1 MLTYLTILT
10 LLLFKSADALS
21 NSSNNLYFNVYR
33 NSNHIGYHKLEF
45 SEQKNLVTAKIE
57 IKYDVTFLGFSVYE
71 YYHQNE
77 EIWEKN
83 SLKSLNSYTDKNGD
97 DFFCKVQKRNE
108 SYSVDGSSRK
118 TSLNKIEIPT
128 SYWRM
133 ELVDNSFKK
142 TLNTQDCS
150 VIEFNV
156 KFLGEEMIYNN
167 KLKTKH
173 FKLVGKEITGEDV
186 IIDIWYDNSGK
197 WSKMI
202 FLKDGSE
209 IEYVDQRFDILDE

>member
-1 MLTYLTILT
+1 
-10 LLLFKSADALS
+10 
-21 NSSNNLYFNVYR
+21 
-33 NSNHIGYHKLEF
+33 
-45 SEQKNLVTAKIE
+45 
-57 IKYDVTFLGFSVYE
+57 
-71 YYHQNE
+71 
-77 EIWEKN
+77 
-83 SLKSLNSYTDKNGD
+83 
-97 DFFCKVQKRNE
+97 
-108 SYSVDGSSRK
+108 
-118 TSLNKIEIPT
+118 
-128 SYWRM
+128 M